1 MGTRLLPEEKIEA
14 FNRLKEEYDSH
25 EAETV
30 TLLQKVSLSD
40 EDMNRIRQLSEEQL
54 EMHRKRMAML
64 IS

>member
-25 EAETV
+25 EAEIV